1 MSGLGWLLS
10 EWVSPVAA
18 SAASPFSQVQVKAR
32 TGGGCPLAPGQECL
46 VLKTYSVEGEGERQ
60 GTEGFRR
67 PLYKPRVQ
75 VCWTARL
82 QFLLSESQQESGQE
96 GEQREGEGKE
106 AYGETVSWKVPWFV
120 QVPCLGNKDH
130 QRVMEGGSHVSDTQP
145 DTHPPVAIRRE
156 KCHGAQDTLHFRDK
170 KTWREA
176 EVFLEA
182 NAALCSHPLSLRAA
196 IFPIPQD
203 RQKQRATVWPPMR
216 PQPG

>member
-1 MSGLGWLLS
+1 MSRLGWLLS

-18 SAASPFSQVQVKAR
+18 SAASPFWQVQVKAR

-96 GEQREGEGKE
+96 GEGREGEGREGEGKE
-106 AYGETVSWKVPWFV
+106 AYGERVSWKVPWFV

-130 QRVMEGGSHVSDTQP
+130 QRVMGGGAATSLTPSQTP
-145 DTHPPVAIRRE
+145 THPPVAIRRE
-156 KCHGAQDTLHFRDK
+156 KCHGAQDTLHFQGQEDLGESRGFPGGQ
-170 KTWREA
+170 R
-176 EVFLEA
+176 
-182 NAALCSHPLSLRAA
+182 CPLLPPSQ
-196 IFPIPQD
+196 PQ
-203 RQKQRATVWPPMR
+203 
-216 PQPG
+216 GCYISYSSG